1 MEKYNKILDQIAR
14 EAAQIKKK
22 EAQIEALEYE
32 QERKNALDQYDKTK
46 DKKYLELYKDLHKG
60 AENNAGAIAKISK
73 SIFIQEIKIRILKE
87 NARASLFAD
96 GWKAVSEALR
106 PYDGKQYGEKT
117 AEKIRDQ
124 VKAAGYY
131 FYFKGGIYSEKTRI
145 EISPVPEC
153 PTHYRMIEASG
164 CAVDQAGHSI
174 EFIDRCNTIHA
185 TVDVAG
191 YDHYIEDV
199 NARAKEIYKAIHV
212 YQEALSKAK
221 AAGSALAAI
230 IPDGIPRPEY
240 INDYY
245 VRF

>member
-1 MEKYNKILDQIAR
+1 MKKYNEILDQIGR

-22 EAQIEALEYE
+22 EAQIAALEYE

-46 DKKYLELYKDLHKG
+46 DKKYLDIYKDLCKG

-73 SIFIQEIKIRILKE
+73 SIFLQEIKIRVLKE
-87 NARASLFAD
+87 NARAALFD
-96 GWKAVSEALR
+96 EGMKAVSAALR

-117 AEKIRDQ
+117 AEKIREE
-124 VKAAGYY
+124 VKKSGFY
-131 FYFKGGIYSEKTRI
+131 FYFKGGVYSEKYRI

-164 CAVDQAGHSI
+164 YAVDQEGRSI

-191 YDHYIEDV
+191 YDHYVEDV
-199 NARAKEIYKAIHV
+199 NGRTKEIYKAIHT

-240 INDYY
+240 ISDYY